1 MSPQV
6 QIKPWLHCRPL
17 SAVFCCLYSALG
29 PPLAGARC
37 HRSHFGSRYRSG
49 LGFPAGLFLSICCC
63 FLLSCS
69 AHLLLE
75 LDVTA
80 GTDQALAPLP
90 AWAHL
95 LLELDVTVAILAQGA
110 DQALASEPA
119 SFCQLLLLLV
129 VLLLAAHTSC
139 WSQMSPQVQIKPW
152 LHCRPLSAVFCCL
165 YSALGPPLAGAR
177 CHRSHFGSRYR
188 SGLGFPAGL
197 FLSIAA
203 ASCCLAPCSAH
214 LLLELDV
221 TAGTDQALAPLP
233 ASFCCFLLS
242 LQRTG
247 PTSCWS

>member
-1 MSPQV
+1 
-6 QIKPWLHCRPL
+6 
-17 SAVFCCLYSALG
+17 
-29 PPLAGARC
+29 
-37 HRSHFGSRYRSG
+37 
-49 LGFPAGLFLSICCC
+49 
-63 FLLSCS
+63 
-69 AHLLLE
+69 
-75 LDVTA
+75 
-80 GTDQALAPLP
+80 
-90 AWAHL
+90 
-95 LLELDVTVAILAQGA
+95 
-110 DQALASEPA
+110 
-119 SFCQLLLLLV
+119 
-129 VLLLAAHTSC
+129 
-139 WSQMSPQVQIKPW
+139 MSPQVQIKPW

-233 ASFCCFLLS
+233 ASFCCFVLS

-247 PTSCWS
+247 PWLPSRPLFVNCCCFLLSCSLQRTPLAGARCHRRYRSSLGSIAGLFLLFFVVFTAHWAHLLLELDVTVALLAQGTDQALASQPASFCQLLLLLVVLLLAAHTSCCS

>member
-49 LGFPAGLFLSICCC
+49 LRFPAGLFLSIAAASCC
-63 FLLSCS
+63 LAPCS

-90 AWAHL
+90 A
-95 LLELDVTVAILAQGA
+95 
-110 DQALASEPA
+110 
-119 SFCQLLLLLV
+119 SFC
-129 VLLLAAHTSC
+129 C
-139 WSQMSPQVQIKPW
+139 
-152 LHCRPLSAVFCCL
+152 FCCL

-177 CHRSHFGSRYR
+177 YHRSHFGSRYR
-188 SGLGFPAGL
+188 SGLRFPAGL